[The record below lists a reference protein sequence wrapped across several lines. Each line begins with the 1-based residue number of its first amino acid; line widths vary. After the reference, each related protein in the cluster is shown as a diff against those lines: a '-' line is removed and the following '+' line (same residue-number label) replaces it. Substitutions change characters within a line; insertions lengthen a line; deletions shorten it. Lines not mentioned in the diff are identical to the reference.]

1 MIKVENAKKYYK
13 LGDETV
19 KALDGV
25 SLEIKEAETVAIVGP
40 SGSGKT
46 TLMHC
51 IGGID
56 QLSEG
61 SIFVNNDDLSKMK
74 DRDLS
79 FYRNRTVGFVFQTF
93 NLQPNLTALE
103 NVELPLV
110 FAGVNSKERKQKAKD
125 SLTKVGLGD
134 RLNHK
139 PSELSGGQRQR
150 VSIARAIVN
159 TPSIILADEPT
170 GNLDSVS
177 GEKIISLLLELSKN
191 ENITLIIVT
200 HDDRIAAR
208 AERVIHILDG
218 HIQSDKRDGHKIK
231 SKYLD

>member
-13 LGDETV
+13 LGEETV
-19 KALDGV
+19 KALDGI

-56 QLSEG
+56 QLDEG
-61 SIFVNNDDLSKMK
+61 SIYVSNDDLSKMK

-79 FYRNRTVGFVFQTF
+79 YYRNRTVGFVFQTF

-110 FAGVNSKERKQKAKD
+110 FGGVSTKDRSKRAKEA
-125 SLTKVGLGD
+125 LEKVGLGD

-177 GEKIISLLLELSKN
+177 GEKIINLLLDLSKN

-200 HDDRIAAR
+200 HDDRIAAK

-218 HIQSDKRDGHKIK
+218 HLQSDKRDGQKIK